1 MVSLRAALL
10 VSLFSTL
17 ATAQTATAPA
27 KAMPAKP
34 PPDTARAAPAATLRP
49 VTAPAAS
56 EPVKVV
62 LVERAP
68 EQDLPKF
75 EIALKAGGHFPEG
88 WNKLGPS
95 FDVVLKVGYAPLE
108 DRRLQAFVEAGYTQP
123 SKTTTGNDPRLGA
136 AGADYSTTLKVQ
148 DLTTRLG
155 AQWSFLGTLP
165 VTPYAGAALRV
176 DFVKS
181 VVTGTGGA
189 TFNEYRETGTQF
201 GGTVFGG
208 VTLRLWHGTLL
219 GELSLNY
226 TPIKQR
232 VTEKANIGATSLLLG
247 YGFWL

>member
-1 MVSLRAALL
+1 MVSLRAALM
-10 VSLFSTL
+10 VSLLSTL
-17 ATAQTATAPA
+17 AAAQTTKAAARAVPATQ
-27 KAMPAKP
+27 P
-34 PPDTARAAPAATLRP
+34 PGTTARLEA
-49 VTAPAAS
+49 
-56 EPVKVV
+56 
-62 LVERAP
+62 AP

-88 WNKLGPS
+88 WNDLGPS
-95 FDVVLKVGYAPLE
+95 FDVVLKVGYAPLD
-108 DRRLQAFVEAGYTQP
+108 DRRFQTFIEAGYSQP
-123 SKTTTGNDPRLGA
+123 SKTTTGNDPRLGPT
-136 AGADYSTTLKVQ
+136 GADYSTTLKVQ

-155 AQWSFLGTLP
+155 AQWSFIGTLP

-189 TFNEYRETGTQF
+189 AFNEYRETGTQF

-208 VTLRLWHGTLL
+208 VALRLWHGTLL

-232 VTEKANIGATSLLLG
+232 VTDKANIGSTSVLLG